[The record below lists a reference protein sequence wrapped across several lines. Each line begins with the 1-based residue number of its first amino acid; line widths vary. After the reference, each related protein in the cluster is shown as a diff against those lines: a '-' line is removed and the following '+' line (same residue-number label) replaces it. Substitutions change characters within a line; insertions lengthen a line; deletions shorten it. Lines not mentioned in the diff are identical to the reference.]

1 MMKTAGTFAMII
13 ILAAMVITFIRMVK
27 GPSLPDKVVAL
38 DLMAFQSYGFIIVF
52 SLVNDEAV
60 YLDIVLV
67 SALVIYLGTITVAM
81 YLNKTL

>member
-1 MMKTAGTFAMII
+1 MII

>member
-1 MMKTAGTFAMII
+1 MIKTAGTFALII

-38 DLMAFQSYGFIIVF
+38 DLMAFQAYGFIIVF
-52 SLVNDEAV
+52 SLMNDEAAF
-60 YLDIVLV
+60 LDIVLI

-81 YLNKTL
+81 YLNRTL

>member
-1 MMKTAGTFAMII
+1 MMETAGTFALIV
-13 ILAAMVITFIRMVK
+13 ILAAMALTFIRMVK

-38 DLMAFQSYGFIIVF
+38 DLMAFQAYGFIIVF
-52 SLVNDEAV
+52 SLVNDEAA

>member
-13 ILAAMVITFIRMVK
+13 ILAAMVITFIRMIK

-81 YLNKTL
+81 YLNRTL